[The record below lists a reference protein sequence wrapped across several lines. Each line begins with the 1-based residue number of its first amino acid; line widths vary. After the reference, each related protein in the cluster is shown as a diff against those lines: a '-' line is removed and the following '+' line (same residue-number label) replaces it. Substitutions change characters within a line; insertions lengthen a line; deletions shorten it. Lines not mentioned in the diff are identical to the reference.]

1 MKELDKIPTSK
12 VQRATQFVKTG
23 AKVGVNY
30 LKHYVRKTVDPST
43 NNDQLNADNAAD
55 IYDSLSEMKGSV
67 LKLAQML
74 SMDKG
79 VLPKEYVDKFS
90 LAQFNTPP
98 LSGPLVSKVFR
109 NSFNK
114 SPNELFDTFEMK
126 ATHAASIGQVHKATK
141 DGKTFAVKIQYPGV
155 ADSIKSDINLVK
167 PFAVRLF
174 NLPAKDLDKYLDEVK
189 SKLLEETNYHL
200 ELAQSR
206 EIAAACSHIPH
217 ISFPTYFPEYS
228 SEKILTMSWMEG
240 EHLKDFLETN
250 PSQEIRNQIGQAMW
264 DFYIFQCHQLKK
276 LHADPH
282 PGNFLLQEDGTLVVI
297 DFGCVKEI
305 PADFHQSFFSIVI
318 PEIFNNPTAYDY
330 HLENLEMI
338 KNGETEEK
346 KQLFKSLYKEMLQL
360 TSMPFR
366 SETFDFGDPSY
377 MQMIYDFG
385 DKVANME
392 EIKSDIEPR
401 GSRHFIYVNRTFFG
415 LYSLLGDIKA
425 NITTGM
431 PWKDEVMARNKVL
444 F

>member
-43 NNDQLNADNAAD
+43 NKDQLNADNASD

-114 SPNELFDTFEMK
+114 SPNELFDTFEMT

-141 DGKTFAVKIQYPGV
+141 DNKTFAVKIQYPGV
-155 ADSIKSDINLVK
+155 AESIKSDINLVK

-189 SKLLEETNYHL
+189 SKLLEETNYIL
-200 ELAQSR
+200 ELEQSN
-206 EIAAACSHIPH
+206 EIANACAHIPN
-217 ISFPTYFPEYS
+217 ITFPTYYPEYS
-228 SEKILTMSWMEG
+228 SDKILTMSWMEG
-240 EHLKDFLETN
+240 EHLKDFLKTN
-250 PSQEIRNQIGQAMW
+250 PTQEIRNKIGQAMW
-264 DFYIFQCHQLKK
+264 DFYIFQCHSLRK

-282 PGNFLLQEDGTLVVI
+282 PGNFLLQDNGTLVVI

-305 PADFHQSFFSIVI
+305 PSDFHQSFFSIVI
-318 PEIFNNPTAYDY
+318 PEIFNDPSAYDY
-330 HLENLEMI
+330 HLEKLEMI
-338 KNGETEEK
+338 KKDESEQK
-346 KQLFKSLYKEMLQL
+346 KLLFKELYKEMLQL

-366 SETFDFGDPSY
+366 SEIFDFGDPSY
-377 MQMIYDFG
+377 MQKIYDFG
-385 DKVANME
+385 DRVSNMD
-392 EIKSDIEPR
+392 EIKNDIEPR

-415 LYSLLGDIKA
+415 LYSLLGEIGA
-425 NITTGM
+425 NIKTGM
-431 PWKDEVMARNKVL
+431 PWKEEVMKRNL
-444 F
+444 ELI